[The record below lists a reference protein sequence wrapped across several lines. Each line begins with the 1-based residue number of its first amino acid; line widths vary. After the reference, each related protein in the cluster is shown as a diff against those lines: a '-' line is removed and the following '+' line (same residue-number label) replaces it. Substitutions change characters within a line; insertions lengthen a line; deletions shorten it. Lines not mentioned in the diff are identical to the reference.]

1 MHRLRR
7 FIFSLIRF
15 VVLGTLLVALSSLL
29 FTLVLYALLYFCFQL
44 EKQLK
49 ELMEERDTVQSQ
61 LNCLLKGDGDDH
73 GNEHTAKRWVFVL
86 SHIPTSL

>member
-1 MHRLRR
+1 MLRHL
-7 FIFSLIRF
+7 SLCT
-15 VVLGTLLVALSSLL
+15 VHSSIL
-29 FTLVLYALLYFCFQL
+29 FQL

-86 SHIPTSL
+86 LYLLPFRITVLQHLTN

>member
-1 MHRLRR
+1 MHC
-7 FIFSLIRF
+7 
-15 VVLGTLLVALSSLL
+15 AL
-29 FTLVLYALLYFCFQL
+29 FCFFFQL

-73 GNEHTAKRWVFVL
+73 GNERATKLWVFVL
-86 SHIPTSL
+86 VYLTTFTLESLYFATSNKLTYPL